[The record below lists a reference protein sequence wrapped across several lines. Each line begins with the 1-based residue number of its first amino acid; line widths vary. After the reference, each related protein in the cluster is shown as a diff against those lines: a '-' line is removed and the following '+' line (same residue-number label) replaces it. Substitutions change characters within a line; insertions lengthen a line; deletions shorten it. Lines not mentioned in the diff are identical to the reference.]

1 MEEGKQPKTADK
13 LKRMQLARPSRRSKA
28 KFCEPA
34 VTTAGGINSYQAP
47 SDSMHEKHQGPS
59 CCPQTPSPEASKAPL
74 GPESC
79 IPHAGGVGNVVE
91 DGAHVILEASR
102 LTGEHFS
109 PSQSCKVKLSEPLV
123 TPDTAKLTE
132 FAASTTGMHV
142 KDPEVP
148 VRNASPLP
156 DAEAFATTG
165 DSVGEPHKHDN
176 FKGAQAGILARANK
190 RSQSGA
196 DVKGEETKL
205 ALEIWDRDQGLS
217 MKKVKKD
224 GESCEL
230 LTSLPSNLVSKVNGE
245 NNVSEDKSQCVPAVG
260 QGGSRELEGLVSL
273 KPEGSETQYG
283 NSIPEHI
290 FGRNR
295 LEVTVTLPSDTRV
308 DSLSDALE
316 VPEIVSIHDVC
327 NAVSMNSVDSETLA
341 MSRKAKGQ
349 ASSVRNRI
357 RDGRNAASLQQKDG
371 TDLKEI
377 TATMDS
383 FGVDLAIGISKD
395 QRAACCSAEDFLGLK
410 TMDNGDCKLLEDPQ
424 PLGASQEAGQGTTS
438 EGSFKFSSVC
448 IPSSPTGVKNPDP
461 VVVVSEC
468 RKEDAS
474 DDEHMADVTDGRLM
488 VSGARTVLPLNY
500 EVDLD
505 AETEEEKN
513 SPAQGVKSPAPTCAQ
528 PEEIIDTSQ
537 ALFNSEDSMG
547 NGEYSMGTNVTNYM
561 VELLFPQTAPLL
573 DAGLTKKRK
582 QYSDNHPSVTAPIH
596 RTTAEEVCVKHDD
609 SAATDVN
616 LDSKNMQSMDLLLI
630 QAPPCI
636 EQWEPLTHH
645 QQHTKVSLN
654 SAQQDRNQNVE
665 SNPNLC
671 AGKKPICQLQQE
683 DQYQDSRELELE
695 TPCAQPSS
703 TSECPERHEVNTLQP
718 AVTQTHQ
725 TEEKGS
731 HSAVELHGILLLKD
745 SVGDKDGHMSSRLLG
760 STMQA
765 SKVEEQESKQQSM
778 EMVKEIKRDCMPG
791 SPEAPQL
798 KEGIGLGPPSNRE
811 ADSIE
816 VEATEEKSLLTPE
829 KAVRKA
835 VNDEGERRPSRCAKD
850 GSSRMTI
857 QLIVTMFSY
866 APRS

>member
-13 LKRMQLARPSRRSKA
+13 LKRMQLARPSKRSKA

-34 VTTAGGINSYQAP
+34 VTTPGGINSYQAP

-74 GPESC
+74 CPESC

-91 DGAHVILEASR
+91 DGAHMILEASR
-102 LTGEHFS
+102 LTGEHLS
-109 PSQSCKVKLSEPLV
+109 TSQSCKVKLSEPLV
-123 TPDTAKLTE
+123 IPDTAKLTE

-230 LTSLPSNLVSKVNGE
+230 LTSLPSNLVNKVNGE
-245 NNVSEDKSQCVPAVG
+245 NNVSEEKSQCMPAVC
-260 QGGSRELEGLVSL
+260 QGGPRELEGLVSL
-273 KPEGSETQYG
+273 KPEGSETEYG

-290 FGRNR
+290 FGRNH
-295 LEVTVTLPSDTRV
+295 LEVAVTLPSDTRV

-327 NAVSMNSVDSETLA
+327 NAVSMHSVDSETLA

-357 RDGRNAASLQQKDG
+357 QDGRNAASLEQKDG

-448 IPSSPTGVKNPDP
+448 IPSSPTAVENPDP

-474 DDEHMADVTDGRLM
+474 NDEHMADVTDGRLM
-488 VSGARTVLPLNY
+488 VSGARTVLPPNY

-528 PEEIIDTSQ
+528 PEEIIETSQ

-582 QYSDNHPSVTAPIH
+582 QYSDNHPSVTAPTH

-616 LDSKNMQSMDLLLI
+616 LDSKNMPSMDLLLI
-630 QAPPCI
+630 QAPLCI

-645 QQHTKVSLN
+645 QQHTKVNLN
-654 SAQQDRNQNVE
+654 SAQQDLMQKVE
-665 SNPNLC
+665 SNPNFC

-683 DQYQDSRELELE
+683 DQYEDYRELELE
-695 TPCAQPSS
+695 TPCARPSS
-703 TSECPERHEVNTLQP
+703 TSECPERHEVNTLQS
-718 AVTQTHQ
+718 AVTQNHQ

-745 SVGDKDGHMSSRLLG
+745 SVGDKDGHMSSRLIG

-798 KEGIGLGPPSNRE
+798 KEGIGLGPPSNKE
-811 ADSIE
+811 AGSIE
-816 VEATEEKSLLTPE
+816 AEATEEKSLLTPE

-835 VNDEGERRPSRCAKD
+835 VNDEGERRPSCCAKD

-857 QLIVTMFSY
+857 QLIVTMF
-866 APRS
+866 